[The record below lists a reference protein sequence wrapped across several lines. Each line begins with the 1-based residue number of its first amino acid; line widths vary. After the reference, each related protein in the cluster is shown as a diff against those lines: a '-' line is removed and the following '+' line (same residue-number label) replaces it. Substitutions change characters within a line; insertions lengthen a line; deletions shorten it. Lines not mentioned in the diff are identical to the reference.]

1 VVGVTLNLEEKVKEA
16 LSSVLDPET
25 GVSVTSMGL
34 IREVKADAASGAVK
48 IQMMLTSPTC
58 PFAAQMFADVR
69 RAAESVAG
77 VKTVEIEQVAPE
89 WWPEDLK
96 KQFAGKK
103 C

>member
-1 VVGVTLNLEEKVKEA
+1 MNNLEEKVRSA
-16 LSSVLDPET
+16 LDGVLDPEM
-25 GVSVTSMGL
+25 GVSVTQMGL
-34 IREVKADAASGAVK
+34 IRDVKADAASGTVK

-77 VKTVEIEQVAPE
+77 VRSVEIEQVAPE
-89 WWPEDLK
+89 WWPEEVK
-96 KQFAGKK
+96 KQFEGKK